1 MEIIPA
7 IIPQS
12 IDDLEEKLSLVRG
25 VVPVVQ
31 VDITDGKF
39 VPDRSWPYNE
49 SDKEEFEK
57 IKKGEVGL
65 PFRQDFYFEADLMIK
80 NPEDQIED
88 FVFAGFSRLI
98 VHLESTNK
106 MNEIITKARELDV
119 EIGIA
124 LNIGTLNEM
133 LEEYIDK
140 VDFVQFMGIKKIGF
154 QGQEFDPEV
163 VNKISS
169 LRQKHPDIIISID
182 GGVSLKNA
190 AHLLSAGAERLI
202 SGSAIFESGDT
213 VDVIEKFRM
222 MEQRRNTND

>member
-12 IDDLEEKLSLVRG
+12 FEDLEEKLSLVRG

-31 VDITDGKF
+31 VDVTDGKF
-39 VPDRSWPYNE
+39 VPERSWPYNKN
-49 SDKEEFEK
+49 DVDGYEK
-57 IKKGEVGL
+57 IKKGEIGL
-65 PFRQDFYFEADLMIK
+65 PFWQDFYFEADLMIE
-80 NPEDQIED
+80 NPETQIED

-98 VHLESTNK
+98 VHLESTDK
-106 MNEIITKARELDV
+106 MDEIIAKARELDV
-119 EIGIA
+119 EIGVAI
-124 LNIGTLNEM
+124 NVDTSNEV

-140 VDFVQFMGIKKIGF
+140 IDFVQFMGIKKIGF
-154 QGQEFDPEV
+154 QGQEFDSEV

-169 LRQKHPDIIISID
+169 LRQKHPDTIITID

-190 AHLLSAGAERLI
+190 THLLSAGAERLV

-213 VDVIEKFRM
+213 VDAVEKFKAIG
-222 MEQRRNTND
+222 

>member
-12 IDDLEEKLSLVRG
+12 FEDLEEKLSLVRG

-31 VDITDGKF
+31 IDITDGKF
-39 VPDRSWPYNE
+39 VSDRSWPYNKDDGE
-49 SDKEEFEK
+49 GFDK
-57 IKKGEVGL
+57 IKKGEIGL
-65 PFRQDFYFEADLMIK
+65 PFWQDFYFEADLMIE
-80 NPEDQIED
+80 NPETQIED
-88 FVFAGFSRLI
+88 FVFAGFSRLV

-106 MNEIITKARELDV
+106 MDEIIAMARELDV

-124 LNIGTLNEM
+124 INIDTSNEV

-140 VDFVQFMGIKKIGF
+140 IDFVQFMGIKKIGF
-154 QGQEFDPEV
+154 QGEEFDAEV

-169 LRQKHPDIIISID
+169 LRQKHPDNIITID

-190 AHLLSAGAERLI
+190 THLLSAGAERLV

-213 VDVIEKFRM
+213 VDAVEKFKAIG
-222 MEQRRNTND
+222 